1 MKIAVFPGSYDPI
14 TLGHVDIIERALP
27 LFDKIILAIGVNADK
42 KYMFPL
48 VDRVKFLEETFEK
61 EPKIEVMTYKG
72 LTVDFCKQ
80 EKAGFILRGL
90 RNVIDLEFEKTI
102 GQTNFKMAGIETVFF
117 ISSSGKEHIS
127 STVVRDVR
135 KNGGDFA
142 FMVPGPVSRYDGIN

>member
-61 EPKIEVMTYKG
+61 EAKIEVMTYKG

-102 GQTNFKMAGIETVFF
+102 GQT
-117 ISSSGKEHIS
+117 
-127 STVVRDVR
+127 
-135 KNGGDFA
+135 
-142 FMVPGPVSRYDGIN
+142 

>member
-1 MKIAVFPGSYDPI
+1 
-14 TLGHVDIIERALP
+14 
-27 LFDKIILAIGVNADK
+27 
-42 KYMFPL
+42 
-48 VDRVKFLEETFEK
+48 RVKFLEETFEK

-90 RNVIDLEFEKTI
+90 RNVIDLDFEKTI

-135 KNGGDFA
+135 KNGGDFS